1 MGTYIKTVVSAFLL
15 TTTLSAVEVSK
26 FSGDARFYY
35 GTSDDHHYQL
45 EGLFDQNSSTGQ
57 FAVAADLGLT
67 LTESVSAN
75 IGVSYLST
83 LGLDEVAFQ
92 HVFAGGTTKDQL
104 WLDEINLDAKLL
116 EETKMKLGRQYIASP
131 MLYSIDWNIVS
142 NAMDGVYMVDEHIPK
157 TKLMGF
163 WVGREW
169 SNDYNATTDELNF
182 AGNFRTFGEKGAFG
196 VGAETVVIPTVTAEL
211 WYYDVTNVSTA
222 LWAQAESAFSG
233 ISLGAQFASRTPEQ
247 GDSTSGYALQA
258 KYSAE
263 SYNISAAFSQMGDK
277 GSLSLVNLAGVYGGG
292 SKSPLYT
299 EAWWNWGY
307 VGSSDTLAYAIKAEA
322 MLSVFYLGAY
332 LTATSNDTTNTDTTD
347 FTVSA
352 NTSLGALNLMAV
364 YIYIQRD
371 DYNNADGYNT
381 LQGYLTYSF

>member
-1 MGTYIKTVVSAFLL
+1 MNNYTKIVTAVILM
-15 TTTLSAVEVSK
+15 TTTLSAVEVTG

-35 GTSDDHHYQL
+35 GTDDANQNN
-45 EGLFDQNSSTGQ
+45 LFNEESAMGQ
-57 FAVAADLGLT
+57 FAVAADLGVKFT
-67 LTESVSAN
+67 DSVNAN
-75 IGVSYLST
+75 FGVSYLSS
-83 LGLDEVAFQ
+83 LGLDNVLFAYPY
-92 HVFAGGTTKDQL
+92 AGGTTKDQL
-104 WLDEINLDAKLL
+104 WLDEINLDAELL
-116 EETKMKLGRQYIASP
+116 EGTDLIVGRQYISSP
-131 MLYSIDWNIVS
+131 MLYSINWNIVS
-142 NAMDGVYMVDEHIPK
+142 NSMDGAYIIDEHIPK

-163 WVGREW
+163 WIGSEW

-196 VGAETVVIPTVTAEL
+196 VGGETEIIPTVTAEL

-222 LWAQAESAFSG
+222 LWVQAESTFSG
-233 ISLGAQFASRTPEQ
+233 VSLGAQFATRTPEK
-247 GDSTSGYALQA
+247 GDTTSGYALQA

-263 SYNISAAFSQMGDK
+263 LYNISASFSQMGED
-277 GSLSLVNLAGVYGGG
+277 GTLSLVNLAGVYGNG

-307 VGSSDTLAYAIKAEA
+307 VGSSDTISYALKAEA
-322 MLSVFYLGAY
+322 MLSIFYLGAY
-332 LTATSNDTTNTDTTD
+332 LTATTNDTTSTDTTD
-347 FTVSA
+347 FTISA
-352 NTSLGALNLMAV
+352 NTSIDALNLMAV